1 MPMIESTHA
10 LLAALPP
17 LAGRALFR
25 TYLPAG
31 PVAVL
36 AAVTVLY
43 VLGVVRQNRLHPR
56 HRWPALRI
64 ASFLGAVLVTAVAV
78 FSAIG
83 LYDTTLFWI
92 HMVQHLLLIMVA
104 APLFAA
110 SSPIALL
117 WQASAGRAHRRIGDA
132 LRSRPALIIGHPV
145 TAFVLYGVLV
155 PLTHLTVFY
164 NWAVQSRDV
173 DELEHF
179 LFLAI
184 GYLFWRLLFGA
195 DPNRYR
201 AQPPIRALLL
211 FLAVPVDTFVGV
223 TLNSEN
229 HEIFP
234 ALAALHR
241 MWGPSLVADL
251 RLGGVIM
258 WVGGDTLMMMALI
271 PVAMA
276 WVRREERAA
285 KRFDHE
291 LFTYSPA
298 PEAPTGQPTAGFA
311 LGTYRPRRGA
321 GLAGA
326 SPGAGVA
333 SPDGSVVARDADV
346 PGRPGD
352 LPVER
357 PPGRGA

>member
-1 MPMIESTHA
+1 MIEPFHA
-10 LLAALPP
+10 LLTVLPP
-17 LAGRALFR
+17 LAGSAVFA

-31 PVAVL
+31 PIAL
-36 AAVTVLY
+36 LGAVTLLY
-43 VLGVVRQNRLHPR
+43 LAGVVRQNRLRPR
-56 HRWPALRI
+56 HPWPAHRTG
-64 ASFLGAVLVTAVAV
+64 AFLGAVVVTAAAV
-78 FSAIG
+78 FSSLG
-83 LYDTTLFWI
+83 LYDTTLFWV
-92 HMVQHLLLIMVA
+92 HMIQHLLLIMVA

-117 WQASAGRAHRRIGDA
+117 WRATRGEAHRTIGTA
-132 LRSRPALIIGHPV
+132 LRSRPALIAGHPV

-155 PLTHLTVFY
+155 PLTHLTVFF
-164 NWAVQSRDV
+164 NWAVQSRAV
-173 DELEHF
+173 DEIEHV

-184 GYLFWRLLFGA
+184 GYMFWRQIFGA

-223 TLNSEN
+223 TLNAEN

-241 MWGPSLVADL
+241 TWGPTLVADL

-258 WVGGDTLMMMALI
+258 WVGGDTLMMIALI

-285 KRFDHE
+285 RRFDHE
-291 LFTYSPA
+291 LVTYFPP
-298 PEAPTGQPTAGFA
+298 PEVHTGQPTAGFA
-311 LGTYRPRRGA
+311 LGTYRPRRTSRSVSDA
-321 GLAGA
+321 PLHDPDRAA
-326 SPGAGVA
+326 PGA
-333 SPDGSVVARDADV
+333 AD
-346 PGRPGD
+346 P
-352 LPVER
+352 
-357 PPGRGA
+357 PPGRGE

>member
-1 MPMIESTHA
+1 MIQAVHA
-10 LLAALPP
+10 LVAVLPP
-17 LAGRALFR
+17 LVGRALFR

-36 AAVTVLY
+36 VAVVVLY
-43 VLGVVRQNRLHPR
+43 LLGVARQNRLHPR
-56 HRWPALRI
+56 HRWSPLRTG
-64 ASFLGAVLVTAVAV
+64 AFLGGAVVTAVAV
-78 FSAIG
+78 FSSIG
-83 LYDTTLFWI
+83 LYDGTLFWD
-92 HMVQHLLLIMVA
+92 HMIQHLLLIMVA
-104 APLFAA
+104 ASLFAA

-117 WQASAGRAHRRIGDA
+117 WRATSGRARRRLSDL
-132 LRSRPALIIGHPV
+132 LRSRPARLGGHPV

-164 NWAVQSRDV
+164 NWAVESRAV

-179 LFLAI
+179 LFLAV
-184 GYLFWRLLFGA
+184 GYLFWRQIFGA

-201 AQPPIRALLL
+201 AQPPMRALLL

-241 MWGPSLVADL
+241 TWGMSLVADL

-258 WVGGDTLMMMALI
+258 WVGGDVLMMLALI

-285 KRFDHE
+285 SRFDHE
-291 LFTYSPA
+291 LAAYFPP
-298 PEAPTGQPTAGFA
+298 PESHTGQPTAGFA
-311 LGTYRPRRGA
+311 LGTYRPRRTA
-321 GLAGA
+321 HATV
-326 SPGAGVA
+326 AGV
-333 SPDGSVVARDADV
+333 PARGVPDV
-346 PGRPGD
+346 PARGVPGVPAPGVPGD
-352 LPVER
+352 P
-357 PPGRGA
+357 PPGRGG